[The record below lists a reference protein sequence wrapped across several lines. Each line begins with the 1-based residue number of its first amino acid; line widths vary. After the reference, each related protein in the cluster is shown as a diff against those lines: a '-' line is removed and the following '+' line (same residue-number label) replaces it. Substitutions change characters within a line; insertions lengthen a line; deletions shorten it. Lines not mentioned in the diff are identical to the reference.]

1 MAAGWN
7 ARMATPRMLVAT
19 MVRPIPRWVIH
30 AERVM
35 APRIP
40 PRAPALSSTPS
51 WVALMPSVRR
61 TRIGRSTW
69 MPAPAKAA
77 AAMQEKRGKSKRWP
91 RTKVRPSWI
100 CGEERGSGARGRGSG
115 ARMRQMAQVD
125 SA

>member
-1 MAAGWN
+1 
-7 ARMATPRMLVAT
+7 
-19 MVRPIPRWVIH
+19 
-30 AERVM
+30 
-35 APRIP
+35 
-40 PRAPALSSTPS
+40 
-51 WVALMPSVRR
+51 
-61 TRIGRSTW
+61 

-100 CGEERGSGARGRGSG
+100 CARSGAPVHVGAGSG